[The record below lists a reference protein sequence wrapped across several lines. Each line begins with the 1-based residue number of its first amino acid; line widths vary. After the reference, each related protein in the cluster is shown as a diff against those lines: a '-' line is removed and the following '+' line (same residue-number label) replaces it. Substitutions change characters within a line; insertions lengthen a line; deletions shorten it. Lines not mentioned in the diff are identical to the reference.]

1 MDVWEKKIKTITAL
15 EKQVGKKRFAE
26 LFSDLVHKPAGKP
39 ALVPDTDKRP
49 AMSLGR
55 LQTSNPFKLIQKN
68 QSLKEKTNEPQ
79 PYSSCHRCCP
89 TVFC

>member
-49 AMSLGR
+49 AMSLGASTDFQSI
-55 LQTSNPFKLIQKN
+55 QTNP
-68 QSLKEKTNEPQ
+68 EKSIIEGENK
-79 PYSSCHRCCP
+79 
-89 TVFC
+89 